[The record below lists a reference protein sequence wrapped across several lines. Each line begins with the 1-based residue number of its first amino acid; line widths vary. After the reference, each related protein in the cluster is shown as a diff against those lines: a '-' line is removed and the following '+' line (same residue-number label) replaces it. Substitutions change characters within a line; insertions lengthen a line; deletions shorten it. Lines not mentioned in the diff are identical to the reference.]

1 MDKSI
6 TDEKELEGYMI
17 VSVIVAMEENRGIG
31 KENSIPWRISSDLKR
46 FKKLTMGHHIIMGRL
61 TFESIDKVLPGRRTI
76 IVTRNK
82 EYTQEGCYI
91 VYSLREALILAES
104 NGESEVFIIG
114 GGEIFSEALDY
125 ADRIYLTMIHASIDT
140 DVYFPKYENDVGR
153 LMKLLT
159 ILPMKKINF
168 HILIKNLSGNRS
180 CLI

>member
-1 MDKSI
+1 MV
-6 TDEKELEGYMI
+6 
-17 VSVIVAMEENRGIG
+17 VSLIVAMEENRGIG

-82 EYTQEGCYI
+82 EYTQKGCYV

-114 GGEIFSEALDY
+114 GGEIFSEALGY

-140 DVYFPKYENDVGR
+140 DVYFPKYEEQCWEVEEIAHYSANDKDQFPYTYK
-153 LMKLLT
+153 KL
-159 ILPMKKINF
+159 IRK
-168 HILIKNLSGNRS
+168 
-180 CLI
+180 